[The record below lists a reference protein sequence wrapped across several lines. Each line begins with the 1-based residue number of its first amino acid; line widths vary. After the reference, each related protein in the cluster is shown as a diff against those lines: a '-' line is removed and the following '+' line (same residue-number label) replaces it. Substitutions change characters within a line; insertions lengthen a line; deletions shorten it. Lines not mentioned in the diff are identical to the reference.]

1 MGCGWTASAWR
12 NSQHIKTIGCFR
24 GGAPSLMFD
33 EILSATLSKENIST
47 IGDTQGNVELF
58 FPPNSSVLH
67 QAKIQ

>member
-1 MGCGWTASAWR
+1 
-12 NSQHIKTIGCFR
+12 
-24 GGAPSLMFD
+24 MFD